1 MDNYR
6 GQFNNDGKECIHH
19 WLIDERNS
27 GVCKKCGV
35 SKQFS
40 SSWGNVQKSWYA
52 RAGKVPLVVPVTKE
66 LTDPVV

>member
-1 MDNYR
+1 MKNKLE
-6 GQFNNDGKECIHH
+6 QFIGDGKECIHH

-40 SSWGNVQKSWYA
+40 GSWGNIQKSWH
-52 RAGKVPLVVPVTKE
+52 AGASKMPHVVPATKR
-66 LTDPVV
+66 